1 MLFAEMSST
10 FCETMADVFADLS
23 KSERIEKAV
32 EACSKDDRLTARK
45 ASKIY
50 KCAHTTISRR
60 LKEIS
65 KPKKITGQQLQL
77 LSPIEE
83 RIIVK
88 WAIQYYK

>member
-1 MLFAEMSST
+1 
-10 FCETMADVFADLS
+10 MADVFADLN

-32 EACSKDDRLTARK
+32 EAYSKDDRLTARK

-50 KCAHTTISRR
+50 KYAYTTIIRR

-77 LSPIEE
+77 LSSVKE

-88 WAIQYYK
+88 